1 MDYDPSKTAAYLQG
15 RIDEYVKFSAR
26 DTIMRNVKGDRHAR
40 YARVPDGGACDF
52 CIMLGSRGFVYH
64 SEDKA
69 GGDRFHGT
77 SMDSYHPFC
86 NCQIAVC
93 FDPYMDE
100 YRKNGTKVR
109 RGYGDGQVTVPGRD
123 GSDELR
129 DVDIDELFER
139 YKSMT
144 ANFGS
149 GSSKYRDYSR
159 AGFLTSEA
167 MDKARK
173 LLEDATTM
181 DELEAADAEIM
192 RMWQPGS
199 HVGRNQSQWDE
210 LSALAKERKRAL
222 AVSVS
227 GTTKS
232 DGRIVQEPQRQQKR
246 KNSTRTPNVKLDE
259 IDSPGY
265 RRAFDFFDDEEL
277 GNVACDT
284 ARDMLRHRS
293 GSAMEDFAVISVSS
307 KTVITKMTSSSE
319 PKMAVL
325 SRENIRV
332 IDGAKR
338 GDLISVHNHPES
350 MPPSFKDFLL
360 VSHRSFRYGL
370 IACHDGRV
378 IRYRISDAEKFND
391 IVESGRGDEIDSF
404 ISRNLVYYESRD
416 RSDILA
422 KALERRYGVT
432 YEELA

>member
-26 DTIMRNVKGDRHAR
+26 DTIMRNVRNDRHAR

-52 CIMLGSRGFVYH
+52 CKMLGSRGFVYH

-69 GGDRFHGT
+69 GGDSFHGT

-93 FDPYMDE
+93 FDPYVDE
-100 YRKNGTKVR
+100 YKRNGVTVR
-109 RGYGDGQVTVPGRD
+109 RGYGDGEVTVPGRD

-129 DVDIDELFER
+129 NVDIDELFEQ

-173 LLEDATTM
+173 LLEGAATM

-210 LSALAKERKRAL
+210 LRKLALDRKNAIGKSYRGIQRDMSNGARRSPLYHLNEQDVADVEKAASEIGIPVDVLSFNTGTRTSYSDASGKINIRGDVFPDERSRNNRDSLSVKATLAHEYYGHGAYPNTKIQPNDWRDEFRASYRAAIDTPNLSDEDRRRLMIDAYERASEVGAKLNYTRDYR
-222 AVSVS
+222 
-227 GTTKS
+227 
-232 DGRIVQEPQRQQKR
+232 RIVH
-246 KNSTRTPNVKLDE
+246 
-259 IDSPGY
+259 G
-265 RRAFDFFDDEEL
+265 
-277 GNVACDT
+277 
-284 ARDMLRHRS
+284 
-293 GSAMEDFAVISVSS
+293 
-307 KTVITKMTSSSE
+307 
-319 PKMAVL
+319 
-325 SRENIRV
+325 
-332 IDGAKR
+332 
-338 GDLISVHNHPES
+338 
-350 MPPSFKDFLL
+350 
-360 VSHRSFRYGL
+360 
-370 IACHDGRV
+370 
-378 IRYRISDAEKFND
+378 
-391 IVESGRGDEIDSF
+391 
-404 ISRNLVYYESRD
+404 
-416 RSDILA
+416 
-422 KALERRYGVT
+422 
-432 YEELA
+432 YEE

>member
-1 MDYDPSKTAAYLQG
+1 MEYEHDPSKTAAYLQG

-26 DTIMRNVKGDRHAR
+26 DTIMRNVRSDRHAR

-52 CIMLGSRGFVYH
+52 CKMLGSRGFVYH
-64 SEDKA
+64 SEEKA
-69 GGDRFHGT
+69 GGDSFHGT

-100 YRKNGTKVR
+100 YRKNGIKVR

-129 DVDIDELFER
+129 NVDIDELFER

-173 LLEDATTM
+173 LLEGAATM

-210 LSALAKERKRAL
+210 LSALAKERKKSLEAIVK
-222 AVSVS
+222 VSQGMHFGVS
-227 GTTKS
+227 NAWLSQFENEQIWIEKRDGSVFHKEGTPRGVDLTKVDKTCLKGGKSRHTHTTIIGGTFGEDDIRTTVELKFSEHVVEGTITGERYKLTRLESAS
-232 DGRIVQEPQRQQKR
+232 D
-246 KNSTRTPNVKLDE
+246 
-259 IDSPGY
+259 
-265 RRAFDFFDDEEL
+265 EL
-277 GNVACDT
+277 GQKLVNDYELESQRSLFEHMDEVFV
-284 ARDMLRHRS
+284 RDKVYEQSDQYLTD
-293 GSAMEDFAVISVSS
+293 EQFA
-307 KTVITKMTSSSE
+307 E
-319 PKMAVL
+319 
-325 SRENIRV
+325 
-332 IDGAKR
+332 
-338 GDLISVHNHPES
+338 
-350 MPPSFKDFLL
+350 
-360 VSHRSFRYGL
+360 
-370 IACHDGRV
+370 
-378 IRYRISDAEKFND
+378 
-391 IVESGRGDEIDSF
+391 VESKVKVDQHKWLKKNAQKYGF
-404 ISRNLVYYESRD
+404 AYE
-416 RSDILA
+416 
-422 KALERRYGVT
+422 
-432 YEELA
+432 

>member
-26 DTIMRNVKGDRHAR
+26 DTIMRNVKNDRHAR
-40 YARVPDGGACDF
+40 YARIPDGGACDF

-109 RGYGDGQVTVPGRD
+109 RGYGDGQVTVSGRD

-129 DVDIDELFER
+129 NVDIDELFER

-144 ANFGS
+144 ADFGS

-159 AGFLTSEA
+159 AGFLTPEA

-192 RMWQPGS
+192 RMWRPGS

-210 LSALAKERKRAL
+210 LSALAKERRTMLKSSVSVETDEIVPCLRRLSDGKIVQTEVERITRKEASRYKEADGWYIDWGHVPDNVEIYKL
-222 AVSVS
+222 TVAGEDEAQGLVGIVDDPGNEAMYMHWAVSAPHNQSSAVGMENKVYDGVGGHLFS
-227 GTTKS
+227 IAANQSVEQGYNGFTRGKAVNEQVLEYYEKEFGVIRIGRTLAFYLDEDSAATLMGKYTWTKKKS
-232 DGRIVQEPQRQQKR
+232 D
-246 KNSTRTPNVKLDE
+246 T
-259 IDSPGY
+259 
-265 RRAFDFFDDEEL
+265 
-277 GNVACDT
+277 
-284 ARDMLRHRS
+284 
-293 GSAMEDFAVISVSS
+293 
-307 KTVITKMTSSSE
+307 
-319 PKMAVL
+319 
-325 SRENIRV
+325 
-332 IDGAKR
+332 
-338 GDLISVHNHPES
+338 
-350 MPPSFKDFLL
+350 
-360 VSHRSFRYGL
+360 
-370 IACHDGRV
+370 
-378 IRYRISDAEKFND
+378 
-391 IVESGRGDEIDSF
+391 
-404 ISRNLVYYESRD
+404 
-416 RSDILA
+416 
-422 KALERRYGVT
+422 
-432 YEELA
+432 